1 MYQKILVPVDKSRA
15 SMAALKEACEL
26 CQQLNSKIHILHVSD
41 MIDHPLNKESH
52 EQENPLTIAKK
63 TIDAYG
69 IPYTTE
75 VQKNTGEK
83 VANIILRSVKEN
95 QADLVIMG
103 THGFSGMMH
112 LLMGSVAEGVLRQA
126 EVPVMLL
133 RRGRPQES

>member
-1 MYQKILVPVDKSRA
+1 MYQKILVPVDTSRA

-26 CQQLNSKIHILHVSD
+26 CQRLNSNLHILHVSD
-41 MIDHPLNKESH
+41 MIAHPLDKENH
-52 EQENPLTIAKK
+52 EQDSPLSIAKN
-63 TIDAYG
+63 TVESYG

-75 VQKNTGEK
+75 IQQNTGEK